1 MVAVI
6 GCTSGDHLQVYV
18 YSHPED
24 GGWVGQG
31 PPIAGAVIAFRDPDG
46 SSRSTTTDH
55 DGHASGD
62 VERGGSVW
70 CSPSGPLVAQGTN
83 ALIAFD
89 DVEPHATL
97 VFGALPPAHA
107 TIATMA
113 ITATPPP
120 PPPGAVTFAE
130 IYTTCSRGPTM
141 QGTVQLDDRC
151 TDSVDIL
158 AVVVVSQLGDEQV
171 EAYAFLPAQPIV
183 DGGAIAVPSTAWR
196 PLDTV
201 TVHVANL
208 DGATLGGGAIGNSF
222 GFAQTASPTAS
233 GDAVTAR
240 LALVGPTLWVTF
252 GLATSAGKQQV
263 DVMVD
268 ASAPPIDARAVAAP
282 YVAVDGIGTTA
293 PTWSFDDHGGVL
305 AANAMVTSFMWSDF
319 NVSYQEG
326 VTATVIGPP
335 SPTGPLPAL
344 ALPRAFGDV
353 QPRSDLFVQEQ
364 IGLARIQTQMFDPFQ
379 AATLRV
385 LPTMQVGDSTAFTV
399 Q

>member
-1 MVAVI
+1 MVAAV
-6 GCTSGDHLQVYV
+6 GCTSDGHVQVYV
-18 YSHPED
+18 YRHPED
-24 GGWVGQG
+24 PGWVGQG
-31 PPIAGAVIAFRDPDG
+31 PPIEGAVIAFRDPNG
-46 SSRSTTTDH
+46 SSRSTTTDKN
-55 DGHASGD
+55 GHANGD

-70 CSPSGPLVAQGTN
+70 CSPSGPLVVQGTN

-89 DVEPHATL
+89 DVEPDATL

-107 TIATMA
+107 TIATMT
-113 ITATPPP
+113 ITAMPPAPPP
-120 PPPGAVTFAE
+120 DATTFVEVYTNCSPGPAE
-130 IYTTCSRGPTM
+130 
-141 QGTVQLDDRC
+141 GTVQLDDRC

-158 AVVVVSQLGDEQV
+158 AVVVTAQMGDQQ
-171 EAYAFLPAQPIV
+171 AGPYAFLPAQPIV

-222 GFAQTASPTAS
+222 GFAQTATPTTS
-233 GDAVTAR
+233 GDAVTAS

-252 GLATSAGKQQV
+252 GLATNTGKQQV

-268 ASAPPIDARAVAAP
+268 ASAPAIDARAVAAP
-282 YVAVDGIGTTA
+282 YVAVDGIGTAA
-293 PTWSFDDHGGVL
+293 PTWSFDDRGGVL
-305 AANAMVTSFMWSDF
+305 AANAMVTNFMWSDF

-326 VTATVIGPP
+326 VTAAVIGPP

-344 ALPRAFGDV
+344 ALPHAFGDV

-364 IGLARIQTQMFDPFQ
+364 IGLARIQAQMFDPFQ